1 MEVQCHTG
9 SMSIQ
14 IVMTYLSGSYSFG
27 KWDCVL
33 YESTTL
39 YLFNI
44 SKHVISQL
52 NLFASALKSTD
63 TSLHC
68 DSVWYLILFL
78 RLYYEYNCR
87 RVFHIF
93 RFYFLTSTLILANQ
107 KCCHSFLLCGKDRIS
122 VPVVCGDPLL
132 RIHFNSAAQTATML
146 LYHTIDGF

>member
-27 KWDCVL
+27 EWDCVL
-33 YESTTL
+33 YESTPL
-39 YLFNI
+39 YLFHI

-52 NLFASALKSTD
+52 NFFASALKSTD
-63 TSLHC
+63 ISLHC
-68 DSVWYLILFL
+68 DFVWYLIPFL

-93 RFYFLTSTLILANQ
+93 RFYFLISTLIMVNQ
-107 KCCHSFLLCGKDRIS
+107 KCCHSFLLYGKDRIS
-122 VPVVCGDPLL
+122 VPLVCCDPLL
-132 RIHFNSAAQTATML
+132 RIHLNSAAQAASML
-146 LYHTIDGF
+146 L